1 MKLNKANNGDSI
13 SVILPKK
20 LISTLGWKI
29 GDECILIPTEE
40 NNVIMIKNMSFN
52 SEVPKEEKQT
62 QD

>member
-29 GDECILIPTEE
+29 GQECILIPTEQ
-40 NNVIMIKNMSFN
+40 NNTIIIKNMEVKNEQPSN
-52 SEVPKEEKQT
+52 STVNI
-62 QD
+62 